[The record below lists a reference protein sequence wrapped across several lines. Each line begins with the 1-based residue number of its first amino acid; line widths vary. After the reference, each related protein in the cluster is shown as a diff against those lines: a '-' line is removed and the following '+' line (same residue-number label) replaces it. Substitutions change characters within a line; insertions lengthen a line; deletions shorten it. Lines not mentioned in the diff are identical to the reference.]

1 MAQDKKNKKEQS
13 TPPVY
18 PIPAYKYSTVQ
29 DFINVWQK
37 HVPTGTKRYTPSDL
51 MKVKNEKG
59 ISNLDIIWGTY
70 DKEEQNKYKSDYDS
84 GTLPYIKQGTTVF
97 CPKGDTPI
105 SLVKAAKEGQFVSQ
119 GSFKAYWGDNYE
131 ELISDEEYLPD
142 TNVTSALDG
151 TGVNAKIIS
160 MNVRIWIYVKSIDK
174 VIDLSPYVLQVVTT
188 KSKQTGEFSVLL
200 APFYF
205 NGSSFKFGD
214 SVLEQFNVVSNTG
227 AQVKPFQEKFIQN
240 NDIVFIRFERLQKE
254 KDKGELETGK
264 RVELEIPISKVG
276 RNNIWDMIGFVDT
289 CTTSYEAQGNTKS
302 ITIEGRDINKLFS
315 DDGCYFI
322 PLLNV
327 TDTFSHWY
335 EMNEDSIWFKRNVLT
350 GAFSNL
356 LWSYQM
362 KPIRECIWFIVNVMS
377 NIGVAKNNVFDSW
390 QDKRTKSYD
399 LGVKEKQSV
408 NGIWQI
414 FKVFVEDVLEKR
426 VLIDS
431 SIANPNGTL
440 LEYMN
445 RVCQFP
451 LVEFYFDTYVNT
463 IDLVV
468 RQPPFNKDAILGAYK
483 NGQYITVK
491 TENTYGY
498 DLSYDTRSYS
508 WYQLRVMSNHAG
520 QNNTTSLAFVP
531 IVYLSEYAEVFGNK
545 KMSFTDQ
552 YLNYKDLEGTEATRS
567 LANFQAAATNDL
579 IYIMESTAYLPF
591 TRTGTI
597 TINGDRRI
605 KVGTFIYF
613 EPTNEFFYV
622 SSVVNNV
629 SFLDGNLQR
638 QTIVQVERGMYMPIL
653 SNSFSNVK
661 DRKDNAGEESKDVK
675 PDYFKLIDL
684 TEIRNA
690 AKQAEAG
697 KITTL
702 VMPKVDKDQFDYFLN
717 RKMFS

>member
-1 MAQDKKNKKEQS
+1 MATEEKNKKQN

-160 MNVRIWIYVKSIDK
+160 MNVRIWMYVKSIDK

-264 RVELEIPISKVG
+264 RIELEIPISKVA

-335 EMNEDSIWFKRNVLT
+335 EMSEDSIWFKRNVLT

-390 QDKRTKSYD
+390 QDKRTESYD

-451 LVEFYFDTYVNT
+451 LVEFYFDTYINT

-468 RQPPFNKDAILGAYK
+468 RQPPFNKDAILDAYK

-491 TENTYGY
+491 SENTYGY

-508 WYQLRVMSNHAG
+508 WYQLRVMSNHTG

-552 YLNYKDLEGTEATRS
+552 YLNYKETEGPEATQS

-684 TEIRNA
+684 TEIKNA

>member
-1 MAQDKKNKKEQS
+1 M
-13 TPPVY
+13 
-18 PIPAYKYSTVQ
+18 
-29 DFINVWQK
+29 
-37 HVPTGTKRYTPSDL
+37 
-51 MKVKNEKG
+51 
-59 ISNLDIIWGTY
+59 
-70 DKEEQNKYKSDYDS
+70 
-84 GTLPYIKQGTTVF
+84 
-97 CPKGDTPI
+97 
-105 SLVKAAKEGQFVSQ
+105 
-119 GSFKAYWGDNYE
+119 
-131 ELISDEEYLPD
+131 
-142 TNVTSALDG
+142 
-151 TGVNAKIIS
+151 
-160 MNVRIWIYVKSIDK
+160 
-174 VIDLSPYVLQVVTT
+174 
-188 KSKQTGEFSVLL
+188 
-200 APFYF
+200 
-205 NGSSFKFGD
+205 
-214 SVLEQFNVVSNTG
+214 VSNTG

-552 YLNYKDLEGTEATRS
+552 YLNYKETEGTDATRS

>member
-59 ISNLDIIWGTY
+59 ISNLDIIWGAY
-70 DKEEQNKYKSDYDS
+70 DKEEQNKYESDYDS

-119 GSFKAYWGDNYE
+119 QNFKAYWGDNYE

-142 TNVTSALDG
+142 TNVTSALNG

-254 KDKGELETGK
+254 KNKGELETGK
-264 RVELEIPISKVG
+264 RVELEIPISKVA

-463 IDLVV
+463 IDLIV

-552 YLNYKDLEGTEATRS
+552 YLNYKETEGPKATQS
-567 LANFQAAATNDL
+567 LSNFQAAATNDL

-697 KITTL
+697 KIATL

>member
-151 TGVNAKIIS
+151 TGVNTKIIS

-552 YLNYKDLEGTEATRS
+552 YLNYKETEGTDATRS

>member
-188 KSKQTGEFSVLL
+188 KSKQTGEFNVLL

-552 YLNYKDLEGTEATRS
+552 YLNYKETEGTDATRS

>member
-84 GTLPYIKQGTTVF
+84 GMLPYIKQGTTVF

-552 YLNYKDLEGTEATRS
+552 YLNYKETEGTDATRS

>member
-59 ISNLDIIWGTY
+59 VSNLDIIWGTY

-131 ELISDEEYLPD
+131 ELISDEEYLLD

-160 MNVRIWIYVKSIDK
+160 MNVRIWMYVKSIDK

-227 AQVKPFQEKFIQN
+227 AQVKSFQEKFIQN

-264 RVELEIPISKVG
+264 RVELEIPISKVA

-335 EMNEDSIWFKRNVLT
+335 EMSEDSIWFKRNVLT

-390 QDKRTKSYD
+390 QDKRTESYD

-451 LVEFYFDTYVNT
+451 LVEFYFDTYINT

-491 TENTYGY
+491 SENTYGY

-552 YLNYKDLEGTEATRS
+552 YLNYKETEGPEATQS
-567 LANFQAAATNDL
+567 LSNFQAAATNDL

-661 DRKDNAGEESKDVK
+661 DRKDNAGKENKDVK

-684 TEIRNA
+684 TEIKNA

>member
-119 GSFKAYWGDNYE
+119 QNFKAYWGDNYE

-142 TNVTSALDG
+142 TNVTSALNG

-254 KDKGELETGK
+254 KNKGELETGK
-264 RVELEIPISKVG
+264 RVELEIPISKVA

-552 YLNYKDLEGTEATRS
+552 YLNYKETEGPKATQS
-567 LANFQAAATNDL
+567 LSNFQAAATNDL

-697 KITTL
+697 KIATL

>member
-119 GSFKAYWGDNYE
+119 QNFKAYWGDNYE

-142 TNVTSALDG
+142 TNVTSALNG

-254 KDKGELETGK
+254 KNKGELETGK
-264 RVELEIPISKVG
+264 RVELEIPISKVA

-390 QDKRTKSYD
+390 QDKRTESYD

-451 LVEFYFDTYVNT
+451 LVEFYFDTYINT

-468 RQPPFNKDAILGAYK
+468 RQPPFNKDAILDAYK

-491 TENTYGY
+491 SENTYGY

-552 YLNYKDLEGTEATRS
+552 YLNYKETEGPEATQS

-684 TEIRNA
+684 TEIKNA

>member
-119 GSFKAYWGDNYE
+119 QNFKAYWGDNYE

-142 TNVTSALDG
+142 TNVTSALNG

-174 VIDLSPYVLQVVTT
+174 VIDLSPYVLQVATT

-254 KDKGELETGK
+254 KNKGELETGK
-264 RVELEIPISKVG
+264 RVELEIPISKVA

-552 YLNYKDLEGTEATRS
+552 YLNYKETEGPKATQS
-567 LANFQAAATNDL
+567 LSNFQAAATNDL

-697 KITTL
+697 KIATL

>member
-119 GSFKAYWGDNYE
+119 QNFKAYWGDNYE

-142 TNVTSALDG
+142 TNVTSALNG

-254 KDKGELETGK
+254 KNKGELETGK
-264 RVELEIPISKVG
+264 RVELEIPISKVA

-289 CTTSYEAQGNTKS
+289 CTTSYEVQGNTKS

-463 IDLVV
+463 IDLIV

-498 DLSYDTRSYS
+498 GLSYDTRSYS

-552 YLNYKDLEGTEATRS
+552 YLNYKETEGPKATQS
-567 LANFQAAATNDL
+567 LSNFQAAATNDL

-629 SFLDGNLQR
+629 SFLGGNLQR

-697 KITTL
+697 KIATL

>member
-1 MAQDKKNKKEQS
+1 MAQDKKNKKEQN

-84 GTLPYIKQGTTVF
+84 GALPYIKQGTTVF

-160 MNVRIWIYVKSIDK
+160 MNVRIWMYVKSIDK

-214 SVLEQFNVVSNTG
+214 SVLEQFNVVSNMG

-264 RVELEIPISKVG
+264 RVELEIPISKVA

-335 EMNEDSIWFKRNVLT
+335 EMSEDSIWFKRNVLT

-491 TENTYGY
+491 PENTYGY

-552 YLNYKDLEGTEATRS
+552 YLNYKETEGVKATQS

-638 QTIVQVERGMYMPIL
+638 QTVMQVERGMYMPIL
-653 SNSFSNVK
+653 FNSFSNVK

-684 TEIRNA
+684 TEIKNA

-697 KITTL
+697 KIATL

>member
-1 MAQDKKNKKEQS
+1 MTQDKKNKKEQS

-37 HVPTGTKRYTPSDL
+37 HVPIGTKRYTPSDL

-119 GSFKAYWGDNYE
+119 QNFKAYWGDNYE

-264 RVELEIPISKVG
+264 RVELEIPISKVA

-399 LGVKEKQSV
+399 LSVKEKQSV

-552 YLNYKDLEGTEATRS
+552 YLNYKETEGTDATRS

-684 TEIRNA
+684 TEIRNV

-697 KITTL
+697 KIATL

>member
-520 QNNTTSLAFVP
+520 QNKTTSLAFVP

-552 YLNYKDLEGTEATRS
+552 YLNYKETEGTDATRS

>member
-29 DFINVWQK
+29 NFINVWQK

-508 WYQLRVMSNHAG
+508 WYQLRVMSNHTG

-552 YLNYKDLEGTEATRS
+552 YLNYKETEGTDATRS

>member
-119 GSFKAYWGDNYE
+119 QNFKAYWGDNYE

-142 TNVTSALDG
+142 TNVTSALNG

-254 KDKGELETGK
+254 KNKGELETGK
-264 RVELEIPISKVG
+264 RVELEIPISKVA

-483 NGQYITVK
+483 NGQHITVK

-552 YLNYKDLEGTEATRS
+552 YLNYKETEGPKATQS
-567 LANFQAAATNDL
+567 LSNFQAAATNDL

-697 KITTL
+697 KIATL

>member
-119 GSFKAYWGDNYE
+119 QNFKAYWGDNYE

-142 TNVTSALDG
+142 TNVTSALNG
-151 TGVNAKIIS
+151 TGVNVKIIS

-254 KDKGELETGK
+254 KNKGELETGK
-264 RVELEIPISKVG
+264 RVELEIPISKVA

-315 DDGCYFI
+315 DDGCYYI
-322 PLLNV
+322 P
-327 TDTFSHWY
+327 
-335 EMNEDSIWFKRNVLT
+335 
-350 GAFSNL
+350 
-356 LWSYQM
+356 
-362 KPIRECIWFIVNVMS
+362 
-377 NIGVAKNNVFDSW
+377 
-390 QDKRTKSYD
+390 
-399 LGVKEKQSV
+399 
-408 NGIWQI
+408 
-414 FKVFVEDVLEKR
+414 
-426 VLIDS
+426 
-431 SIANPNGTL
+431 
-440 LEYMN
+440 
-445 RVCQFP
+445 
-451 LVEFYFDTYVNT
+451 
-463 IDLVV
+463 
-468 RQPPFNKDAILGAYK
+468 
-483 NGQYITVK
+483 
-491 TENTYGY
+491 
-498 DLSYDTRSYS
+498 
-508 WYQLRVMSNHAG
+508 
-520 QNNTTSLAFVP
+520 
-531 IVYLSEYAEVFGNK
+531 
-545 KMSFTDQ
+545 
-552 YLNYKDLEGTEATRS
+552 
-567 LANFQAAATNDL
+567 
-579 IYIMESTAYLPF
+579 
-591 TRTGTI
+591 
-597 TINGDRRI
+597 
-605 KVGTFIYF
+605 
-613 EPTNEFFYV
+613 
-622 SSVVNNV
+622 
-629 SFLDGNLQR
+629 
-638 QTIVQVERGMYMPIL
+638 
-653 SNSFSNVK
+653 
-661 DRKDNAGEESKDVK
+661 
-675 PDYFKLIDL
+675 
-684 TEIRNA
+684 
-690 AKQAEAG
+690 
-697 KITTL
+697 
-702 VMPKVDKDQFDYFLN
+702 
-717 RKMFS
+717 

>member
-119 GSFKAYWGDNYE
+119 QNFKAYWGDNYE

-142 TNVTSALDG
+142 TNVTSALNG

-254 KDKGELETGK
+254 KNKGEPETGK
-264 RVELEIPISKVG
+264 RVELEIPISKVA

-463 IDLVV
+463 IDLIV

-552 YLNYKDLEGTEATRS
+552 YLNYKETEGPKATQS
-567 LANFQAAATNDL
+567 LSNFQAAATNDL

-697 KITTL
+697 KIATL

>member
-119 GSFKAYWGDNYE
+119 QNFKAYWGDNYE

-142 TNVTSALDG
+142 TNVTSALNG

-254 KDKGELETGK
+254 KNKGELETGK
-264 RVELEIPISKVG
+264 RVELEIPISKVA

-552 YLNYKDLEGTEATRS
+552 YLNYKETEGPKATQS
-567 LANFQAAATNDL
+567 LSNFQAAATNDL

-661 DRKDNAGEESKDVK
+661 DRKDNAGEESKEVK

-697 KITTL
+697 KIATL

>member
-1 MAQDKKNKKEQS
+1 MATEEKNKERKN
-13 TPPVY
+13 PPIY
-18 PIPAYKYSTVQ
+18 PLESYQQAKPE
-29 DFINVWQK
+29 DFINYWQK
-37 HVPTGTKRYTPSDL
+37 ILPSGKKKFTPSEL
-51 MKVKNEKG
+51 MKVENGKG
-59 ISNLDIIWGTY
+59 ITNLDIIWGTY
-70 DKEEQNKYKSDYDS
+70 DKEEQVKYKSDYDS
-84 GTLPYIKQGTTVF
+84 GTLPYIKQGTVLW

-131 ELISDEEYLPD
+131 ELISDSEYLPD
-142 TNVTSALDG
+142 TNVTSALEG
-151 TGVNAKIIS
+151 TGINAKIIS
-160 MNVRIWIYVKSIDK
+160 MNIRVWMYIKSIDK
-174 VIDLSPYVLQVVTT
+174 VIDLSPYVLQTVTT
-188 KSKQTGEFSVLL
+188 KSKQTGEFSILL

-214 SVLEQFNVVSNTG
+214 SVLEQFNTVSNTG
-227 AQVKPFQEKFIQN
+227 AQVKSFQEKFIQN

-254 KDKGELETGK
+254 NNKGDVDFGK
-264 RVELEIPISKVG
+264 RVDLEIPVSKVAKD
-276 RNNIWDMIGFVDT
+276 NIWDMIGFVDT
-289 CTTSYEAQGNTKS
+289 CTTSYEAQGNIKS

-322 PLLNV
+322 PLLNA

-335 EMNEDSIWFKRNVLT
+335 EMSEDSIWFKRNVLT

-377 NIGVAKNNVFDSW
+377 NIGIAKNSVFDSW
-390 QDKRTKSYD
+390 QDKRTESYD
-399 LGVKEKQSV
+399 IGVDEKQSV

-491 TENTYGY
+491 SENMHGY

-508 WYQLRVMSNHAG
+508 WYQLKVMSNHAG
-520 QNNTTSLAFVP
+520 QTNTTSLAFVP
-531 IVYLSEYAEVFGNK
+531 IVYLNEYAEVFGNK

-638 QTIVQVERGMYMPIL
+638 QTILQVERGMYMPIL

-661 DRKDNAGEESKDVK
+661 NRQDNAGEESKDVK

-690 AKQAEAG
+690 AKQAEAD

>member
-119 GSFKAYWGDNYE
+119 QNFKAYWGDNYE

-142 TNVTSALDG
+142 TNVTSALNG

-254 KDKGELETGK
+254 KNKGELETGK
-264 RVELEIPISKVG
+264 RVELEIPISKVA

-463 IDLVV
+463 IDLIV

-552 YLNYKDLEGTEATRS
+552 YLNYKETEGPKATQS
-567 LANFQAAATNDL
+567 LSNFQAAATNDL

-697 KITTL
+697 KIATL

>member
-264 RVELEIPISKVG
+264 RVELGIPISKVG

-552 YLNYKDLEGTEATRS
+552 YLNYKETEGTDATRS

>member
-37 HVPTGTKRYTPSDL
+37 YVPTGTKRYTPFDL

-119 GSFKAYWGDNYE
+119 QNFKAYWGDNYE

-142 TNVTSALDG
+142 TNVTSALNG

-188 KSKQTGEFSVLL
+188 KSKQTGGFSVLL

-254 KDKGELETGK
+254 KNKGELETGK
-264 RVELEIPISKVG
+264 RVELEIPISKVA

-289 CTTSYEAQGNTKS
+289 CTTSYEAQGDTKS

-552 YLNYKDLEGTEATRS
+552 YLNYKETEGPKATQS
-567 LANFQAAATNDL
+567 LSNFQAAATNDL

-697 KITTL
+697 KIATL

>member
-552 YLNYKDLEGTEATRS
+552 YLNYKETEGTDATRS

-690 AKQAEAG
+690 VKQAEAG